1 MTMRL
6 TFTDGRP
13 DFRFRPH
20 DDRCSELKSRQFIK
34 IARKVLEGDAK
45 VRERAADEVTDHPGA
60 YTPAQASALAT
71 LLAATAA
78 AEEVEDSAMEAELHA
93 IVELTATGHVRL
105 DDLSPLREINL
116 DDLPPQIREYVS
128 DLLEE

>member
-13 DFRFRPH
+13 AFRFHPH
-20 DDRCSELKSRQFIK
+20 DDRSSELKSHEFIK

-71 LLAATAA
+71 LLAATA